1 MNLTES
7 LEEILVKQRKSIV
20 QGDIKELD
28 ELTDRAQKIVA
39 KLRKSGGIR
48 TKDEANKLSS
58 ELSKN
63 IDILQFAQKLTHGL
77 LESIKTE
84 KIISKTGT
92 IRKRA

>member
-7 LEEILVKQRKSIV
+7 LEEILAKQRKSII

-28 ELTDRAQKIVA
+28 ELTNRAQKIVE
-39 KLRKSGGIR
+39 KLRKSGGIK
-48 TKDEANKLSS
+48 TKSEAEKLSD

-77 LESIKTE
+77 LESIQTE
-84 KIISKTGT
+84 NIIKKTGT

>member
-28 ELTDRAQKIVA
+28 DLTERAQKIVA
-39 KLRKSGGIR
+39 KLRETGGIR
-48 TKDEANKLSS
+48 TQDEAKKLSD